1 MDLDTKLSYLTGFLF
16 TSGAMYMNDVREVA
30 MIIITG
36 FLGGFFGL
44 VGKEFFNWIKLQLW
58 RRRR

>member
-1 MDLDTKLSYLTGFLF
+1 MDLDTKLSYITGFLF
-16 TSGAMYMNDVREVA
+16 TSGAMWANDVREVA
-30 MIIITG
+30 MIIVTG

-44 VGKEFFNWIKLQLW
+44 LGKEAFNYFKIGIW